1 MAVLGQLN
9 SSVDPKLASGDGRHK
24 VLVSV
29 EFWRRTRLILL
40 YMAFVMLVGEGIT
53 VVKGHVFSPSYVV
66 LAAFLVL
73 LAAAIY
79 WRQRTH
85 YVEVGPEGL
94 VIRSGFK
101 SETISYQNLRQSRCQ
116 PLRQFFDAPSR
127 RDLFTGGLRRFSSSP
142 ICVVRVELD
151 QAELLRLGKLLG
163 RRTVLDQD
171 LLLLVQ
177 GAASLDLALQ
187 ARIRKRPPTAS
198 SRPSRRR

>member
-1 MAVLGQLN
+1 V
-9 SSVDPKLASGDGRHK
+9 SSSGGTTSTAIGERHK
-24 VLVSV
+24 VLASV
-29 EFWRRTRLILL
+29 EFWRRTRLILI

-53 VVKGHVFSPSYVV
+53 VVKGHVFSPSYVA

-85 YVEVGPEGL
+85 YVEVGPEAL
-94 VIRSGFK
+94 LIRSGFK
-101 SETISYQNLRQSRCQ
+101 SEAILYENLRQSRCQ

-127 RDLFTGGLRRFSSSP
+127 RDLFTGGIRRFSSSP
-142 ICVVRVELD
+142 ICVVRVEMD
-151 QAELLRLGKLLG
+151 QAELLRIGRMLG

-177 GAASLDLALQ
+177 GAADLDHALQ
-187 ARIRKRPPTAS
+187 SKIRRRPPAAS
-198 SRPSRRR
+198 SRSSRRR